1 MIAGAFAVVLTLV
14 VNLHRMEGNHM
25 FPSVRDGDLGIF
37 YRLTDCHTDDVVLY
51 TDKTGQVTVGRIIA
65 VGRIKGTQKPLTKI
79 NSITRRQKTMKKNA
93 VKGSLGAIALASV
106 MTMSMGTPVFAEER
120 PIKPGYDTVIG
131 GTKTTAFDKY
141 LVMDK
146 VAEVPNASF
155 TYAVTAGRAKAYDV
169 KGKKFEVLAGVD
181 ADKVTMAGVGSKT
194 AGTITYKPGDATL
207 NDENALVKD
216 YDNSFKKYAKK
227 TATLDFSACR
237 FTEPGIYR
245 YIVTES
251 GTNQAVTNDADAT
264 RVVDVYVMNDDSD
277 DNYDYQCGKLK
288 IAGYVL
294 HSNADDAPDVSLG
307 ENHGSAGSYAGTKS
321 QGFTNSYDTSN
332 IMIRKEVSGNQASRD
347 KYFEFTVSITGAVPG
362 TVYHVALLGA
372 PSTTPSNAAT
382 ITANEGKTNPT
393 TLTVGADGTVTQKF
407 YLAHGQE
414 IWIGGVAKDT
424 KYKVTENAEDYKSTS
439 LDAVDHE
446 DRAET
451 PVVAPSGTIASEDI
465 LTGYVNTRDG
475 VIPTGVIMTVAPFAA
490 VTLLGG
496 VGAVT
501 MVMKKRKSSEEE

>member
-1 MIAGAFAVVLTLV
+1 
-14 VNLHRMEGNHM
+14 
-25 FPSVRDGDLGIF
+25 
-37 YRLTDCHTDDVVLY
+37 
-51 TDKTGQVTVGRIIA
+51 
-65 VGRIKGTQKPLTKI
+65 
-79 NSITRRQKTMKKNA
+79 MKKNA

-106 MTMSMGTPVFAEER
+106 MTMSMGTPVFAEMHQM
-120 PIKPGYDTVIG
+120 KPGYDTVIG

-146 VAEVPNASF
+146 EAEVPNASF
-155 TYAVTAGRAKAYDV
+155 TYAVTAGKAKAYDV
-169 KGKKFEVLAGVD
+169 AGKKFEVLAGVD
-181 ADKVTMAGVGSKT
+181 ADKVTMAGVGTKT

-277 DNYDYQCGKLK
+277 DDYDYQCGKLK

-321 QGFTNSYDTSN
+321 QGFTNSYDTSD
-332 IMIRKEVSGNQASRD
+332 ITIAKEVSGNQASRD
-347 KYFEFTVSITGAVPG
+347 KYFEFTVSITDAVPG
-362 TVYHVALLGA
+362 TVYHVELMA

-407 YLAHGQE
+407 YLAHRQA
-414 IWIGGVAKDT
+414 IMICGVAKDT

-439 LDAVDHE
+439 LDAVDRE
-446 DRAET
+446 DRAIT
-451 PVVAPSGTIASEDI
+451 PVVAPSGTVASEDI
-465 LTGYVNTRDG
+465 VTGYLNTRDG